1 MTCCANAN
9 IKLLVLKLTI
19 IKAELTDY
27 IWQVILFGGACSKV
41 TDQIVKAARHW
52 NLVQVKILLTFAPNP
67 SEL

>member
-1 MTCCANAN
+1 MTNDAVITNFGMAKALN
-9 IKLLVLKLTI
+9 LRWPTI
-19 IKAELTDY
+19 SA
-27 IWQVILFGGACSKV
+27 QVILFGGACSKV